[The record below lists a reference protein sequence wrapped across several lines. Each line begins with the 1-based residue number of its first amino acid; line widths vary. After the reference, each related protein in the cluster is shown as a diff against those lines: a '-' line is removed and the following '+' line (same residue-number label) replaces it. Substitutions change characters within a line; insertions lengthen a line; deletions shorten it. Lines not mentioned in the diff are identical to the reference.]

1 MWKKLLP
8 IFFAL
13 AFIGNMCANPMITS
27 AQTTAIFD
35 DGRHVELMIHGQI
48 HNAQDE
54 INLRAFSAGDLESIK
69 IIINSP
75 GGDVVEMMGMMMHIE
90 DLKANGVHVTTEVTG
105 RALSAGAF
113 LWLLGDERIVNKGSK
128 LMFHKP
134 AYVNAYGAV
143 DCSTLHESACWALE
157 LDTKWGYDLLRSIA
171 SEKVTDYL
179 YNDKNVYINGQGAFD
194 LGLATEI
201 K

>member
-1 MWKKLLP
+1 MKHLIRWLLP
-8 IFFAL
+8 IVISLGLAL
-13 AFIGNMCANPMITS
+13 QPIAH
-27 AQTTAIFD
+27 AQTTAIYD
-35 DGRHVELMIHGQI
+35 DGRHVELMIHGGI
-48 HNAQDE
+48 NNAQDE
-54 INLRAFSAGDLESIK
+54 VNIRALSAGDLESIK

-75 GGDVVEMMGMMMHIE
+75 GGDVPEMLGMFMHIE

-113 LWLLGDERIVNKGSK
+113 LWLLGDERIVHKNSV

-134 AYVNAYGAV
+134 QYLNAYGVV
-143 DCSTLHESACWALE
+143 DCKTISPAACWSLE

-179 YNDKNVYINGQGAFD
+179 FNEENVYINGQGAFD